1 MQRKILLTPYRC
13 LNTCLGG
20 ASWRRPLVN
29 RLDREV
35 ECVRVWQQTP
45 KSNQSGWPAWPTTLL
60 RTDERSIRP
69 ECPCLACA

>member
-45 KSNQSGWPAWPTTLL
+45 KSKSVRMAGMADHPA
-60 RTDERSIRP
+60 
-69 ECPCLACA
+69 